1 MMWMLLGPESVIFV
15 VVVYKYVLDTLY
27 VLFEETGLFCICLTY
42 LELHPRNM
50 RTTVDTDF
58 RNFIWTVF
66 AHHCIPCFVLCLSFD
81 LQKPCRIIIR
91 MCLVSCPRFTVVKAL

>member
-1 MMWMLLGPESVIFV
+1 M
-15 VVVYKYVLDTLY
+15 LDTLY
-27 VLFEETGLFCICLTY
+27 VLFEETGLLCICLTY

-66 AHHCIPCFVLCLSFD
+66 AHHCISCFVLCLSFD

-91 MCLVSCPRFTVVKAL
+91 MCLVSCLRFTVVKAL